1 MGGWVGWVGRRGGGG
16 GWIGWKREEGGVGGW
31 VGGLERRREEVE
43 RCEDFYCALMVSC
56 SQWVTLSMI
65 GLREAEKNVW
75 IACFYLFFCM

>member
-1 MGGWVGWVGRRGGGG
+1 M
-16 GWIGWKREEGGVGGW
+16 
-31 VGGLERRREEVE
+31 GGLERRREEVE